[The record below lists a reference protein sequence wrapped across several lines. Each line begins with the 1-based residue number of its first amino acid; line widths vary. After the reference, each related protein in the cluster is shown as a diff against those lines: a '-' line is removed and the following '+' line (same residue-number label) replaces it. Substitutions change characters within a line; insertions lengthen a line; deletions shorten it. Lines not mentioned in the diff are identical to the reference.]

1 MPPEAGALG
10 DVPRVR
16 QSAVHGAL
24 AHVRV
29 EDVLADAAQRMG
41 STTSG
46 TGGQWARSKSE
57 RRAAHSGATSAQAE
71 QPPMLRVRV

>member
-1 MPPEAGALG
+1 MSPETGALG

-29 EDVLADAAQRMG
+29 EHVLADAAQGKEHCVRHRLAACIAP
-41 STTSG
+41 SVS
-46 TGGQWARSKSE
+46 S
-57 RRAAHSGATSAQAE
+57 RRHQLGYLGAG
-71 QPPMLRVRV
+71 